1 MGRISGKGCRSF
13 IIVVGALRGLHSQSR
28 SVPPGQI
35 VIMWAYLL
43 QGMGYGFAA
52 AVQPGPFQTYVI
64 SQTLRNGWRQTLP
77 AALAPLISDGPIL
90 ILTLLVLSHVPVWF
104 ERFLYIAGGFFILY
118 LAYIAFVAWRSFDE
132 ARIVTHSA
140 SRQSAVR
147 AAMMNALSPGPYLY
161 WSLVTGPILL
171 TGWRQAPANGV
182 GFLVSFYAMMVLSL
196 GAMIVVF
203 GTARQ
208 LGPKV
213 NRVLLGVSAVALAGF
228 GMYQL
233 WLGFGRGLAD

>member
-1 MGRISGKGCRSF
+1 MI
-13 IIVVGALRGLHSQSR
+13 L
-28 SVPPGQI
+28 
-35 VIMWAYLL
+35 WAYLI
-43 QGMGYGFAA
+43 QGIGYGFAA
-52 AVQPGPFQTYVI
+52 AAQPGPFQTYVI

-90 ILTLLVLSHVPVWF
+90 ILTLVVLSHVPVWF
-104 ERFLYIAGGFFILY
+104 QRFLYIAGGFFILY
-118 LAYIAFVAWRSFDE
+118 LAYSAFAAWKGFDE
-132 ARIVTHSA
+132 ARIVPSSA

-171 TGWRQAPANGV
+171 AGWRQAPANGV
-182 GFLVSFYAMMVLSL
+182 GFLVSFYATMVLSL
-196 GAMIVVF
+196 GGIIVVF

-208 LGPKV
+208 FGPKV
-213 NRVLLGVSAVALAGF
+213 SRVLLGVSAIALAGF

-233 WLGFGRGLAD
+233 WLGLGSK